1 MKRYSNR
8 SNFSTLSEINVT
20 PLLDLA
26 FVLLIIFMITTPL
39 LENSMNLVIP
49 SSSAANAPISKAQ
62 VQTISIDRDETIR
75 INNEIV
81 EADSLAARL
90 LELKRANPDVAIVI
104 RPDRELPVQK
114 LVTLMDSLQRAHI
127 TKVGIATNLM
137 LQGKHADGAEIAGLD
152 ELLTELE
159 RNPRRE
165 LILDTT
171 GSVIYTGNN
180 VLMRLR
186 RQMTIV
192 YLAASAQEQELL
204 IERYLNDPKPVL
216 WRGAFQPKNGE
227 TPHETVARCY
237 PKLVAARRQS
247 YEALAH
253 CTLPVADLHAL
264 SECSEDPSG
273 SAKAF
278 LEMIRA
284 QLEKKSG
291 RASAL

>member
-62 VQTISIDRDETIR
+62 VQTISIDRDETIK

-114 LVTLMDSLQRAHI
+114 LVRLMDLLQRAQI
-127 TKVGIATNLM
+127 TKVGIAT
-137 LQGKHADGAEIAGLD
+137 KAE
-152 ELLTELE
+152 
-159 RNPRRE
+159 
-165 LILDTT
+165 
-171 GSVIYTGNN
+171 S
-180 VLMRLR
+180 
-186 RQMTIV
+186 
-192 YLAASAQEQELL
+192 
-204 IERYLNDPKPVL
+204 K
-216 WRGAFQPKNGE
+216 
-227 TPHETVARCY
+227 
-237 PKLVAARRQS
+237 
-247 YEALAH
+247 
-253 CTLPVADLHAL
+253 
-264 SECSEDPSG
+264 
-273 SAKAF
+273 
-278 LEMIRA
+278 
-284 QLEKKSG
+284 
-291 RASAL
+291 